1 MAKKDGGTVTV
12 EVEKRLEDL
21 FRDDAES
28 FDFLE
33 DSGNLEDSSP
43 AELEGPSDFAEG
55 SDELQDSSPEELEI
69 SPDFLEDTGDFAS
82 SPPREL
88 DESSGFEEESNGV
101 KAFPL
106 KELKTIVL
114 SIDWEINDE
123 DMTRFIEQ
131 VEILKLTYEYDRIIL
146 LFLQILGSLGKY
158 IKFNKGNAHPNAVK
172 VLNSVYTSLEKVL
185 LQKGLTDAEK
195 EKILLM
201 EVQRFKELKEQV
213 ALRKGSDEKKKDVK
227 RPLEMEP
234 AIKRKEKDV
243 ALPQAT
249 KAHEKAKVKVLQ
261 TDISQ
266 RAPHEAFAFALEEI
280 MQVLKAEFKA
290 LRAELKLWR
299 EGQ

>member
-1 MAKKDGGTVTV
+1 MAEKNDGTVTV

-21 FRDDAES
+21 FREDGES

-33 DSGNLEDSSP
+33 ESSDLEESSP
-43 AELEGPSDFAEG
+43 V
-55 SDELQDSSPEELEI
+55 ELEI
-69 SPDFLEDTGDFAS
+69 APDFLEENGELDH

-88 DESSGFEEESNGV
+88 EETSDFVEDSGSIEES
-101 KAFPL
+101 PL

-131 VEILKLTYEYDRIIL
+131 VEILKLTYDDDKIAS

-158 IKFNKGNAHPNAVK
+158 IKVNKGNSHPNAVK
-172 VLNSVYTSLEKVL
+172 VLNSAYTSLEKVL
-185 LQKGLTDAEK
+185 LQKNITDTEK
-195 EKILLM
+195 EKILLV

-213 ALRKGSDEKKKDVK
+213 ILRKTAADRKKKAK
-227 RPLEMEP
+227 KSPEMKPE
-234 AIKRKEKDV
+234 IKEKEKDV
-243 ALPQAT
+243 PLPEA
-249 KAHEKAKVKVLQ
+249 ARAPEKAGKGLPRSDMNRM
-261 TDISQ
+261 T
-266 RAPHEAFAFALEEI
+266 PHEAFAYAIEEI
-280 MQVLKAEFKA
+280 KQMLKAEFKA

>member
-1 MAKKDGGTVTV
+1 LAEKNDGTVTV

-21 FRDDAES
+21 FREDGDS

-33 DSGNLEDSSP
+33 ENGDSEDSSP
-43 AELEGPSDFAEG
+43 VELEV
-55 SDELQDSSPEELEI
+55 
-69 SPDFLEDTGDFAS
+69 SPDFLEDNSGLEH

-88 DESSGFEEESNGV
+88 EEISGFEGDGSGIDQS
-101 KAFPL
+101 PL

-131 VEILKLTYEYDRIIL
+131 VETLKLVYKNDRAIL

-158 IKFNKGNAHPNAVK
+158 IKTNKGNSHPNAIK

-185 LQKGLTDAEK
+185 LQKDVTAAEK
-195 EKILLM
+195 EKILLV
-201 EVQRFKELKEQV
+201 EVQRFKDLEEQV
-213 ALRKGSDEKKKDVK
+213 ALKRAAAHRKKDTK
-227 RPLEMEP
+227 IRQEAE
-234 AIKRKEKDV
+234 ANSKGKEKNM
-243 ALPQAT
+243 API
-249 KAHEKAKVKVLQ
+249 EKSRPAGIAEEVVSRP
-261 TDISQ
+261 DMN
-266 RAPHEAFAFALEEI
+266 RMAPHEAFAYALEEI
-280 MQVLKAEFKA
+280 KLMIKAEFKA

>member
-1 MAKKDGGTVTV
+1 MAEKNDGTVTV

-21 FRDDAES
+21 FREDGES

-33 DSGNLEDSSP
+33 ENDDSEDSSP
-43 AELEGPSDFAEG
+43 VELEV
-55 SDELQDSSPEELEI
+55 
-69 SPDFLEDTGDFAS
+69 SPDFLEDNSDLEH

-88 DESSGFEEESNGV
+88 EETSGFEEDGSGLDQS
-101 KAFPL
+101 PL

-131 VEILKLTYEYDRIIL
+131 VETLKLVYEYDRVVL

-158 IKFNKGNAHPNAVK
+158 IKANKGNSHPKAIK

-185 LQKGLTDAEK
+185 LQKDVTAAEK
-195 EKILLM
+195 EKILLV
-201 EVQRFKELKEQV
+201 EVQRFKDLEEQV
-213 ALRKGSDEKKKDVK
+213 ALKRAAAHRKKD
-227 RPLEMEP
+227 
-234 AIKRKEKDV
+234 IKIPQKTKTNIKGKEKDMAPIKKSRPPGSAEEGV
-243 ALPQAT
+243 SRP
-249 KAHEKAKVKVLQ
+249 
-261 TDISQ
+261 DMN
-266 RAPHEAFAFALEEI
+266 RMAPHEAFAYALDEI
-280 MQVLKAEFKA
+280 KQMIKAEFKS